1 LPGDSSSSD
10 CSTGPRDHALI
21 VLRDVT
27 KTFGP
32 RVAVGH
38 VSLAVE
44 PGTVRILLGSSGC
57 GKSTILRLVLGLL
70 APDAGEVR
78 VDGLAV
84 SRDTRRDAL
93 RRMGYVVQE
102 GALYPHMTAAE
113 NATLPARAEGWAAGR
128 TAGRLATLAELVG
141 LERSLLDHYPAE
153 LSGGQRQRAGLMRAL
168 MLDPPVLLLDE
179 PLGALDPIS
188 RAELQAHLVRLFR
201 ELGKTVLLVTHDV
214 REAFVFGSTITL
226 LNEGRVV
233 QEGTFADLARRPADP
248 YVAEF
253 LRAQAPPPAMTAALS
268 VGILHERGC

>member
-1 LPGDSSSSD
+1 MPGDSPASD
-10 CSTGPRDHALI
+10 CSTSPRNHALI

-27 KTFGP
+27 KNFGP
-32 RVAVGH
+32 RVAVAR

-44 PGTVRILLGSSGC
+44 PGTVRILLGSSGS

-70 APDAGEVR
+70 APDAGEVT

-84 SRDTRRDAL
+84 SGDTRRDAL

-102 GALYPHMTAAE
+102 GALYPHMTAAQ
-113 NATLPARAEGWAAGR
+113 NATLPARAEGWTASR
-128 TAGRLATLAELVG
+128 TAARLVTLAELVG
-141 LERSLLDHYPAE
+141 LERSLLDHYPGE

-188 RAELQAHLVRLFR
+188 RSELQAHLVRLFA

-214 REAFVFGSTITL
+214 REAFVFGSIITL

-233 QEGTFADLARRPADP
+233 QEGTFADLARRPAEP

-253 LRAQAPPPAMTAALS
+253 LRAQAPPPPMTAALS
-268 VGILHERGC
+268 AGILDRGC

>member
-1 LPGDSSSSD
+1 MI
-10 CSTGPRDHALI
+10 ALH
-21 VLRDVT
+21 DVT
-27 KTFGP
+27 KAFGA
-32 RVAVGH
+32 RVAVDH

-44 PGTVRILLGSSGC
+44 PGTIRILLGSSGS

-78 VDGLAV
+78 VDGVAL
-84 SRDTRRDAL
+84 SGDTRRDAL

-113 NATLPARAEGWAAGR
+113 NATLPARADGWTPARMAQ
-128 TAGRLATLAELVG
+128 RLTGLAELVG

-188 RAELQAHLVRLFR
+188 RTELQAHLVRVFR
-201 ELGKTVLLVTHDV
+201 ELRKTVLLVTHDI

-226 LNEGRVV
+226 LNQGRVV

-253 LRAQAPPPAMTAALS
+253 LRAQAPPAAMTAVL
-268 VGILHERGC
+268 

>member
-1 LPGDSSSSD
+1 LPADSSPSD
-10 CSTGPRDHALI
+10 CSTSPRDHALI

-32 RVAVGH
+32 RIAVGR

-44 PGTVRILLGSSGC
+44 PGTVRILLGSSGS

-84 SRDTRRDAL
+84 SGDTRRDAL

-102 GALYPHMTAAE
+102 GALYPHMTAAQ
-113 NATLPARAEGWAAGR
+113 NATLPARAEGWAAAR
-128 TAGRLATLAELVG
+128 TATRLVTLAELVG

-214 REAFVFGSTITL
+214 REAFVFGSIITL

-233 QEGTFADLARRPADP
+233 QEGTFADLARRPAEP

-253 LRAQAPPPAMTAALS
+253 LRAQAPPPDMTAALS
-268 VGILHERGC
+268 AGILEPEC

>member
-1 LPGDSSSSD
+1 M
-10 CSTGPRDHALI
+10 I

-27 KTFGP
+27 KTFGA
-32 RVAVGH
+32 RAAVDH
-38 VSLAVE
+38 VSLAVD
-44 PGTVRILLGSSGC
+44 PGTIRILLGSSGC

-78 VDGLAV
+78 VDGVTV
-84 SRDTRRDAL
+84 SGNTRRDAL

-113 NATLPARAEGWAAGR
+113 NATLPARADGWTPARMAE
-128 TAGRLATLAELVG
+128 RLTGLAELAG

-153 LSGGQRQRAGLMRAL
+153 LSGGQRQRVGLMRAL

-188 RAELQAHLVRLFR
+188 RAELQAHLVRVFR
-201 ELGKTVLLVTHDV
+201 ELRKTVLLVTHDV

-253 LRAQAPPPAMTAALS
+253 LRAQAPPAAMTAML
-268 VGILHERGC
+268 